1 MARKAVLTILM
12 LCIFGLFGFAQVVDL
27 AVTKVEALGVGQKTA
42 RLVEDVLQ
50 SQLATQPLLRLVER
64 NHLDALLQ
72 EQELQ
77 LSGITSAESAARA
90 DFLYP
95 TYYLL
100 STAAGYSYWK
110 STDSSVIGYGIV
122 PEIAYEGRRFFFRL
136 AIPLIYDP
144 ISIRFTYQYR
154 PLVWQHWSAGIG
166 PHVWQVLTAEGG
178 ASIPVEEPWSPSAS

>member
-27 AVTKVEALGVGQKTA
+27 AVTKVEALGVEQKTA
-42 RLVEDVLQ
+42 RLVEDVFQ

-64 NHLDALLQ
+64 KRLDALLQ

-77 LSGITSAESAARA
+77 LSVITSAESAARA

-122 PEIAYEGRRFFFRL
+122 PEIAYEGRRF
-136 AIPLIYDP
+136 
-144 ISIRFTYQYR
+144 ISVMTCG
-154 PLVWQHWSAGIG
+154 SA
-166 PHVWQVLTAEGG
+166 HSG
-178 ASIPVEEPWSPSAS
+178 ASICATSGPPPAACASPRSGGGGPSRQP